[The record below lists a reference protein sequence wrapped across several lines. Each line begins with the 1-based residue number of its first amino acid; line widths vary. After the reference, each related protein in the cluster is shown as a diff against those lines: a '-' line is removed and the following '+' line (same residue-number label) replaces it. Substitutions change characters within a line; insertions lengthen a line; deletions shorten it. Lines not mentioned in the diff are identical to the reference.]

1 MLETVLNPGDAA
13 QAAPGS
19 VLKIGMPALKAGQP
33 ILNRRTTIATER
45 AVAIKERNSFLNA
58 QNLNAQN
65 LNAHNLNAQALNAR
79 TMDFI
84 PQPVERAVR
93 LHLLV
98 VDADTAVRSAC
109 AEIAA
114 SLGYATE
121 STGDLAHARTLLRGK
136 AADILLVNLPAGSNQ
151 GLELV
156 SEVKLLYPETA
167 VIAMTSSASVNVAV
181 EAMRS
186 GATDYLTKPFAM
198 DELSTVLDRAAAAH
212 LTDTATRQ
220 LRERLRLSQGLGAM
234 IGRSAEM
241 EKLYRILSKVAQSSH
256 PVLVL
261 GESGTGKELVAR
273 TIHAYGPNANKPFL
287 PVDCGSLVPTLI
299 ESELFGYVKGAFTG
313 ANRSKDGLLVSAEG
327 GTVFLDEIGELT
339 VDLQAKLLRAL
350 QEREVRPVGAT
361 HRVPIRARIVA
372 ATNRDLAEMVE
383 KGTFRKDLFYRLNV
397 VNLRLPSLRDRR
409 EDIPLLA
416 AHFLDRISREHC
428 VKFTLSDE
436 ALRIMMRHD
445 WPGNVRELEH
455 AVERACALCSGP
467 LIQLGDLPTQLQQQG
482 LEAQRASA
490 PTGEA
495 ADYGASPALK
505 TLADL
510 EREAILGAIR
520 TLNGDK
526 LQAAKLLGIGKT
538 TLYRKLKE
546 YGIADPMQDE

>member
-1 MLETVLNPGDAA
+1 MLETVLNRG
-13 QAAPGS
+13 
-19 VLKIGMPALKAGQP
+19 
-33 ILNRRTTIATER
+33 NATKN
-45 AVAIKERNSFLNA
+45 AFLNA
-58 QNLNAQN
+58 PALNPRT
-65 LNAHNLNAQALNAR
+65 LNTRTLNAR
-79 TMDFI
+79 NMDFI
-84 PQPVERAVR
+84 PQPVEPQVR
-93 LHLLV
+93 LRLLV

-114 SLGYATE
+114 SLGYIVD
-121 STGDLAHARTLLRGK
+121 STGDLAQARTLLRGK

-167 VIAMTSSASVNVAV
+167 VIAMTSSGSVNVAV

-372 ATNRDLAEMVE
+372 ATNRDLADMVE

-416 AHFLDRISREHC
+416 AHFLDRISREHSI
-428 VKFTLSDE
+428 KFTLSDE

-455 AVERACALCSGP
+455 AVERACALSSGP
-467 LIQLGDLPTQLQQQG
+467 VLHLGDLPTQLQQQG
-482 LEAQRASA
+482 LEFQRANA
-490 PTGEA
+490 PAGDEA
-495 ADYGASPALK
+495 ESGLPPAVQ
-505 TLADL
+505 TLAGL
-510 EREAILGAIR
+510 ERAAILGAIR

-546 YGIADPMQDE
+546 YGIADPLREE